1 MSARLTPAH
10 LVAWSG
16 AAVVGLMVASLTA
29 LPLESVGATGA
40 QLAAVYAKN
49 RSAILVSLYLGCL
62 AWSGA
67 FLVYVAALHQALR
80 ARQDELTALLAGVGL
95 AGGIVNAAVIVLS
108 VFFGALAAFRSGDLQ
123 TLSLLHDGGLLANSF
138 TGFGTAVCVGGFS
151 PALRRSGFPSWLVVL
166 GVAVGLH
173 HLASAAALAP
183 TGFWSPSGPISST
196 APLGM
201 TLWVGCVSLL
211 AWLRRDRR

>member
-16 AAVVGLMVASLTA
+16 ADVVVLSIASLGV
-29 LPLESVGATGA
+29 LPASVGANGEALTA
-40 QLAAVYAKN
+40 IPSRDRA
-49 RSAILVSLYLGCL
+49 AILLATWLACV

-67 FLVYVAALHQALR
+67 FLVFVAALQQALR
-80 ARQDELTALLAGVGL
+80 ARQDETITLLAGVGF
-95 AGGIVNAAVIVLS
+95 AGGVVNAAVIVLCM
-108 VFFGALAAFRSGDLQ
+108 FFLALAAFRERDPAL
-123 TLSLLHDGGLLANSF
+123 LSVALDGSFLANSF
-138 TGFGTAVCVGGFS
+138 TGYATAVCVGGFL
-151 PALRRSGFPSWLVVL
+151 PALRRSGFPSWLGVL
-166 GVAVGLH
+166 GVAVGMH

-211 AWLRRDRR
+211 AWLRRDRM

>member
-1 MSARLTPAH
+1 MPAR

-16 AAVVGLMVASLTA
+16 AAVVGLTAASLLT
-29 LPLESVGATGA
+29 LPPASIGESGEK
-40 QLAAVYAKN
+40 LAAVYAEH
-49 RSAILVSLYLGCL
+49 RSTILLSMYLGSL

-67 FLVYVAALHQALR
+67 FLVYVAALHQALC
-80 ARQDELTALLAGVGL
+80 ARQDEMTALLAGVGL

-108 VFFGALAAFRSGDLQ
+108 VFFAALATFRTSDPQ
-123 TLSLLHDGGLLANSF
+123 TLSLLHDGSLLANSF

-151 PALRRSGFPSWLVVL
+151 PALRRIGFPRWLVVL

-173 HLASAAALAP
+173 HLASAAALSP
-183 TGFWSPSGPISST
+183 IGFWSPSGPISST

-201 TLWVGCVSLL
+201 TLWVGSVAALT
-211 AWLRRDRR
+211 WRRRERM